1 LTKVIE
7 RHGDLRERYAG
18 MVSQARLAH
27 RSIHLEQHDEDSVE
41 IGRGNRR
48 WHAPGDGLPIP
59 QGSKGTLRQG
69 MTLRGPDRR
78 GCPESVALPHQLLT
92 ALDAIV
98 ECGSDAL
105 TVEDVQPEL
114 VGEVEPTRWAEVPA
128 PNNVHAKLGELVV
141 APAGIACCGGMVGA
155 IGTEDT
161 SLCVAQHG
169 LSSFETRYS
178 IRPSDS
184 NGHHSRSSSWAAR
197 AR

>member
-1 LTKVIE
+1 
-7 RHGDLRERYAG
+7 
-18 MVSQARLAH
+18 
-27 RSIHLEQHDEDSVE
+27 
-41 IGRGNRR
+41 
-48 WHAPGDGLPIP
+48 
-59 QGSKGTLRQG
+59 
-69 MTLRGPDRR
+69 MTLRGADRR

-98 ECGSDAL
+98 EGGSDAL

-161 SLCVAQHG
+161 SLCVAQHRCHP
-169 LSSFETRYS
+169 SRRRYP

-184 NGHHSRSSSWAAR
+184 NAR
-197 AR
+197 RFALAGGSARLLQHPVVQRLPDARRTQ